1 MDFKK
6 PDYQKL
12 INYGI
17 LLLIGVYFLRDV
29 LELDFR
35 IPILEGQANQEETAG
50 SPAGAGGA
58 AAQEELDDIGLDE
71 EPEED
76 LVTKYKAINIAGNSI
91 TTKTAVM

>member
-6 PDYQKL
+6 LDYQKL
-12 INYGI
+12 ITYGI

-50 SPAGAGGA
+50 APVRPRGSDPDSFVFPAVVR
-58 AAQEELDDIGLDE
+58 
-71 EPEED
+71 
-76 LVTKYKAINIAGNSI
+76 LVSSWGF
-91 TTKTAVM
+91 